1 MSRLKVTLVRGIN
14 KAKKEQV
21 ATVRALGL
29 KKIHSS
35 VEHNDCPQ
43 IRGMIKK
50 VSHLVTVEEI

>member
-1 MSRLKVTLVRGIN
+1 LARLKVTLVRGIN

-29 KKIHSS
+29 KKIQSS

>member
-1 MSRLKVTLVRGIN
+1 MARLKVTLVRGIN

-29 KKIHSS
+29 KKIHSF